1 MTRARVGYAAT
12 LLAAA
17 FVAGGSFA
25 GQAAQ
30 APTKLEPV
38 LAGKT
43 FTPPVHG
50 EAEIEYTIPVTKR
63 EKDNIVTRITVR
75 NISQAPIAR
84 LQITETF
91 YDKAG
96 AVLISGRSAI
106 NGLLQPQ
113 EIQTMV
119 IETPFKG
126 GVNGDKL
133 AFRHANGDVK
143 PHKVQKL
150 ETAKDTASAPA
161 KPSTA
166 KPTTTKPA
174 TR

>member
-17 FVAGGSFA
+17 FVAGASFA

-30 APTKLEPV
+30 APKLEPV

-113 EIQTMV
+113 EIQTMT

-150 ETAKDTASAPA
+150 EAPKDTASAPA
-161 KPSTA
+161 KPATT

>member
-1 MTRARVGYAAT
+1 MNRARVALAAT
-12 LLAAA
+12 TLAAA
-17 FVAGGSFA
+17 FVVGIS
-25 GQAAQ
+25 AQ
-30 APTKLEPV
+30 APKLEPV
-38 LAGKT
+38 LAGKK
-43 FTPPVHG
+43 FTPPVKG
-50 EAEIEYTIPVTKR
+50 EAEVEYTTPVTRR

-75 NISQAPIAR
+75 NISPAPIAR

-113 EIQTMV
+113 EIQTIT

-126 GVNGDKL
+126 GVGGDKL
-133 AFRHANGDVK
+133 AFRHANGEVK

-150 ETAKDTASAPA
+150 EAPKDSASAA
-161 KPSTA
+161 
-166 KPTTTKPA
+166 PA
-174 TR
+174 TAPKK

>member
-17 FVAGGSFA
+17 FVVDAGIA
-25 GQAAQ
+25 GHAAQ
-30 APTKLEPV
+30 APKLEPV
-38 LAGKT
+38 LAGKK
-43 FTPPVHG
+43 FTPPVKG
-50 EAEIEYTIPVTKR
+50 EAEVEYTTPVTRR

-75 NISQAPIAR
+75 NISPAPIAR

-96 AVLISGRSAI
+96 GVLISGRTAI

-126 GVNGDKL
+126 GVGGDKL

-150 ETAKDTASAPA
+150 ETPKDPSAAAAP
-161 KPSTA
+161 TA
-166 KPTTTKPA
+166 KPTAKPA